1 MSLVRWPIG
10 RKNQTPFAMGSFKCY
25 VTPGGRYK
33 GGGGGGELMPALRN
47 ALYFCRLHFLRCT
60 RAGIALVYPAPHSVS
75 HVLVIAINFKLVI

>member
-1 MSLVRWPIG
+1 MYGPALRCVTRGGGEVGVTRGGGSGGWG
-10 RKNQTPFAMGSFKCY
+10 R
-25 VTPGGRYK
+25 
-33 GGGGGGELMPALRN
+33 GGGGGGVLMPALRN